1 MRGDA
6 VTAIRRAMVGE
17 VTTSGTRSTAAAG
30 LRRAAGFATLH
41 AVLITAAAAASI
53 VLRDVAVNQRVAV
66 MLAIFA
72 AGSWI
77 GGFLAL
83 LIATAIAGRRPP
95 LKRFAAMLATLTTG
109 TAGGIALVYLFEF
122 RLLDA
127 EFWSDGLT
135 PHIFVE
141 LLFTGASA
149 GYTLLVSGLPLLLP
163 HGLLVLFGAAIWFA
177 RLPRG

>member
-1 MRGDA
+1 MRGEA
-6 VTAIRRAMVGE
+6 VTAIRQVMDGQ
-17 VTTSGTRSTAAAG
+17 VTTPGTRPAAAVG
-30 LRRAAGFATLH
+30 LRRALGFATLH
-41 AVLITAAAAASI
+41 ALLITAAAAASI
-53 VLRDVAVNQRVAV
+53 VLRDVALNERV
-66 MLAIFA
+66 MILLAIFA

-83 LIATAIAGRRPP
+83 LLATAVAARRPP

-127 EFWSDGLT
+127 EFWSDGIGL
-135 PHIFVE
+135 HIFEE

>member
-1 MRGDA
+1 MRGKA

-17 VTTSGTRSTAAAG
+17 ITTSGTRPVAAAG
-30 LRRAAGFATLH
+30 LRRAVGFATLH
-41 AVLITAAAAASI
+41 AALITAAAALSI
-53 VLRDVAVNQRVAV
+53 LLRDIALNERVAV
-66 MLAIFA
+66 LLAIFA

-83 LIATAIAGRRPP
+83 LLATIVAARRPP

-127 EFWSDGLT
+127 EFWSDGLGL
-135 PHIFVE
+135 HIFEE
-141 LLFTGASA
+141 LLFTAASA